1 MEYNTIII
9 TFILIVIPLILL
21 IILYKNYVYNYC
33 KNDMKCIK
41 DKLIDNLNNL
51 NNKLKTMYVSE
62 EIKKDDEIEG
72 FFSGFGNWFSGS
84 NPSNLPISPQ
94 SDNSII
100 LEKKINDSMITSKN
114 FPPKD
119 LNGSNDEFKDSNNEE
134 LLSSIGVKPNIPEKA
149 IFDKTKLIH
158 PKDSINFDEK
168 KLIHPKDSVNFD
180 KTSNVEVQPK
190 IDVKSL
196 LGSCQ
201 FYNDKCPDNHYELG
215 NFSVEGVSNGSSL
228 RCGNVQNTK
237 PAHAIAQIKNNSVY
251 EIHITNQGHGFNP
264 DKPPKVSIEGGK
276 GNGATAEAV
285 IGDDGFLKL
294 VKIINPGYNYTETP
308 IVLIDAPYMNSS
320 CHLCCEGNIGSL
332 HNSPN

>member
-134 LLSSIGVKPNIPEKA
+134 LLASIGVKPNIPEKA

-158 PKDSINFDEK
+158 PKDSVNFDEK

-201 FYNDKCPDNHYELG
+201 FYNDKCPDKYYQLG
-215 NFSVEGVSNGSSL
+215 NFSIEGNGTNSIL
-228 RCGNVQNTK
+228 TCGNVQNTK
-237 PAHAIAQIKNNSVY
+237 PAHAVAIIKNHKID
-251 EIHITNQGHGFNP
+251 EIHITDQGHGFNP
-264 DKPPKVSIEGGK
+264 SNPPKIKIEGGK
-276 GNGATAEAV
+276 GNDATAEA
-285 IGDDGFLKL
+285 IIDDDGFLKL
-294 VKIINPGYNYTETP
+294 IKVTNHGYNYIETP
-308 IVLIDAPYMNSS
+308 NVLIDAPFMNSS
-320 CHLCCEGNIGSL
+320 CHLCCKDDS
-332 HNSPN
+332 